1 MPKGIKQYFAPQLKP
16 SEVVAVLNN
25 DDDDVICLTPIEKME
40 VRTELKKLEEKQ
52 TGRSKYVKYSAKQR
66 AEIGEFASKYSVST
80 AMKHFREKYPGIKQQ
95 SVSDFKRKY
104 KEIRSLGGPPAEVT
118 EIGTKKRGRPS
129 LLPDEL
135 IAKTVEIV
143 KALRLKGAPVSY
155 AVMAA
160 VARGVVISQDRN
172 LLVENG
178 GHLHFSDNWARQ
190 IIHRVMR
197 DEKKMVSRMGTTA
210 SLPVDPAILY
220 EVKLDFQRKIK
231 CVQEEFN
238 ILDDLILNFDQTPL
252 AYICASNKTM
262 DYQGATS
269 VPIVEKGKKQQI
281 DGTFTVTKSG
291 KFLPMQLIYKGKTQ
305 RCLPKGINFPD
316 GFDVTCTKN
325 HWSNEEKC
333 IQHLERIVVPYLH
346 SQREELGF
354 SPNQKALLVF
364 DVFKGQKTDRYRALL
379 EHHDIVAVYVPANLT
394 RYFQPLDLT
403 INGVAKTF
411 LKATQQRCRHLC
423 CRCETSTWR
432 PQTDSCTLVDIIV

>member
-16 SEVVAVLNN
+16 SEVVVLNN

-80 AMKHFREKYPGIKQQ
+80 AMKHFREKYP
-95 SVSDFKRKY
+95 
-104 KEIRSLGGPPAEVT
+104 EIRSLGGPSAEVT
-118 EIGTKKRGRPS
+118 EIGPKKRGRPS

-135 IAKTVEIV
+135 MAKTVEIV

-190 IIHRVMR
+190 IIHRVTR

-238 ILDDLILNFDQTPL
+238 ITDDLILNFDQTPL
-252 AYICASNKTM
+252 AYICGSKRTM
-262 DYQGATS
+262 DFQGATS
-269 VPIVEKGKKQQI
+269 VPIVGKGKKQQI
-281 DGTFTVTKSG
+281 TGTFTVTKSG

-354 SPNQKALLVF
+354 CPNQKALASRF
-364 DVFKGQKTDRYRALL
+364 
-379 EHHDIVAVYVPANLT
+379 
-394 RYFQPLDLT
+394 
-403 INGVAKTF
+403 
-411 LKATQQRCRHLC
+411 
-423 CRCETSTWR
+423 
-432 PQTDSCTLVDIIV
+432 